1 LTAQLA
7 EQRREQQRWRDEVTR
22 TEEQAQRVKNLQN
35 AIDAEDAFDWTG
47 RTELDGSPASALAGP
62 GFTYR
67 GPGST
72 LSQVPS
78 SNLDFDT
85 DPPLPETDQGVT
97 GETLVHL
104 LRLQS
109 WYERVEGLMKERVE
123 KLEGGNVE
131 LEGKLKRIVAG
142 TCGVDESRV
151 DDLLIS
157 LVTSLETCVSFFSL
171 SPFLPFSPSFLS
183 LTFPSL
189 FPRSDSSALD
199 LGRVAGFLNRVKDGS
214 L

>member
-1 LTAQLA
+1 MQDLTAQLA
-7 EQRREQQRWRDEVTR
+7 EQRREHQRWREEVSR
-22 TEEQAQRVKNLQN
+22 TEEQAQRIKNLQN
-35 AIDAEDAFDWTG
+35 AIDDEDAFDWTG
-47 RTELDGSPASALAGP
+47 RTEIDGSPASALAGA

-78 SNLDFDT
+78 SGLEFDA
-85 DPPLPETDQGVT
+85 DPPVPEMSQGVT

-104 LRLQS
+104 LRLQA
-109 WYERVEGLMKERVE
+109 WYERVEGLMRQRLE

-131 LEGKLKRIVAG
+131 LEAKLRKTVAG
-142 TCGVDESRV
+142 TCGVEESRV
-151 DDLLIS
+151 DDMLVG
-157 LVTSLETCVSFFSL
+157 LVTSLETCVSFSSSLLSPTLTFFSL
-171 SPFLPFSPSFLS
+171 L
-183 LTFPSL
+183 
-189 FPRSDSSALD
+189 RSDSSALD